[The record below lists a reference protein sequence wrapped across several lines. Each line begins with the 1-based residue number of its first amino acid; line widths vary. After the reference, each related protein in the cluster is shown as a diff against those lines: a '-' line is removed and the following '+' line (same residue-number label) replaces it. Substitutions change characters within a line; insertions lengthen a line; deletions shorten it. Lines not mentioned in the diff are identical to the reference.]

1 MSDKCSVKNIL
12 NPTFNDPRLEPKER
26 LNESKLFIMFKDLPE
41 KSRELLKLSSDELIL
56 LAADAE
62 TIRKSTSFGDYALGH
77 FIREEGQ
84 LLSLAELIQNR
95 ERYLHKLV

>member
-1 MSDKCSVKNIL
+1 VKDIL

-62 TIRKSTSFGDYALGH
+62 SIRKSMTFGDYALQH
-77 FIREEGQ
+77 FLGEEGR

-95 ERYLHKLV
+95 ECYKHKLI